1 MEQKILTI
9 DNFITDEEAT
19 FWRTYAEYAVSNPS
33 MQVSLMKG
41 GKQTKVDR
49 LYYSVASPF
58 WLFDKVRKVAEQNY
72 HFGDITFRPD
82 AYAQIMHY
90 KAPSEGL
97 DWHKDQNL
105 GCVSVSINL
114 SPDGSY
120 EGGEFEAQSTG
131 TKVPGYC
138 GMVMYDRDVRHSV
151 APVTKGEKFSLV
163 LWLPYKGQEVS
174 GKTIA
179 WRYE

>member
-1 MEQKILTI
+1 M
-9 DNFITDEEAT
+9 
-19 FWRTYAEYAVSNPS
+19 
-33 MQVSLMKG
+33 
-41 GKQTKVDR
+41 
-49 LYYSVASPF
+49 
-58 WLFDKVRKVAEQNY
+58 
-72 HFGDITFRPD
+72 
-82 AYAQIMHY
+82 
-90 KAPSEGL
+90 
-97 DWHKDQNL
+97 
-105 GCVSVSINL
+105 SVSINL

-131 TKVPGYC
+131 TKVHGYC
-138 GMVMYDRDVRHSV
+138 GMVMYDRDVRHRV